1 LGETAN
7 ELREDIRFF
16 MKAFQ
21 KAILEERI
29 EDERPILV
37 TDENSQQIPET
48 QTWSGPK
55 SISGGLYGSLM
66 NKLLS
71 RILQGNN
78 SSLNVI
84 PDFSYSS

>member
-37 TDENSQQIPET
+37 TV
-48 QTWSGPK
+48 
-55 SISGGLYGSLM
+55 
-66 NKLLS
+66 
-71 RILQGNN
+71 RILNRSPKLKIGQVPNQ
-78 SSLNVI
+78 
-84 PDFSYSS
+84 